1 MKVVA
6 DTHIWIWHV
15 VESPRLSR
23 AARAALK
30 RAAVIGVHPVSCWE
44 VAMLVE
50 AGRLR
55 LTLPVDAWVEQAL
68 SRPRIELLEFSAPA
82 AVRAARF
89 GAAFPGDPCDRFI
102 VAAALEQG
110 APLVSADARIR
121 DWGGI
126 RVLG

>member
-1 MKVVA
+1 MKVIV

-15 VESPRLSR
+15 TESRRLSR
-23 AARAALK
+23 AARTALK
-30 RAAVIGVHPVSCWE
+30 RAAAIGVHPVSCWE

-55 LTLPVDAWVEQAL
+55 LTLPLDRWVEQAL
-68 SRPRIELLEFSAPA
+68 VRPGIELLDFTAPA
-82 AVRAARF
+82 ALRAAQF
-89 GAAFPGDPCDRFI
+89 GPGFPGDPCDRFI

-110 APLVSADARIR
+110 SPLVTADARIR
-121 DWGGI
+121 DWGGV